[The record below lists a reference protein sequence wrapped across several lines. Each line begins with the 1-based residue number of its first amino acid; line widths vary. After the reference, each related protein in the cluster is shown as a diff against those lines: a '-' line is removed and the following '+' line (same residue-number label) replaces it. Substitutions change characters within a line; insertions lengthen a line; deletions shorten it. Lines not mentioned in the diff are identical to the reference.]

1 MTASTLHPGA
11 PTTGSLPAAAPATA
25 VVVARGV
32 TPFVATTLRALAA
45 QTRAP
50 ARVLLVDAGDRPDPG
65 LAAVLRQA
73 GLPAGTTTLL
83 TAPGARTFGDA
94 VRAAVAAEDDLPGG
108 ASRWLWLLH
117 DDSAPDPAA
126 LAELVRAVQAAP
138 SVGVAGVK
146 QRTWTAPARLLEV
159 GVRTSRSGRRMTDME
174 PGEVDQGQHD
184 GREDVLGV
192 GLVGALVRRD
202 VWAELR
208 GTDPA
213 LGPFGDGLDLSRRA
227 RLAGHRVLVVPSA
240 VVRHAQ
246 AAYHGLRD
254 PGTDPASIVDLDA
267 DGEPD
272 GADPRRSYAARRA
285 ALLHQ
290 RLVWA
295 PLPLVP
301 FVAAMAVLAGLV
313 RVLVRIATKEPALAA
328 AELAAPLRALG
339 RPASVVRARAQA
351 RRTRAVP
358 RRTLRPLQADG
369 RTVWRQWRDRR
380 LTRAEARRVVR
391 APSELELRELAAL
404 ALRRRAGLAVV
415 AVALVVVTAAAFGPL
430 VLGTLSGE
438 SLVGGALL
446 AATSGLGDVW
456 AAATSGWVSGGL
468 GSPGPADALVT
479 ALLPGTAVA
488 GGSLGV
494 ALAVLVLGSVLL
506 SGLGAW
512 FAAGA
517 ATRSVGVRVWAA
529 VVWAALPSLLLAAGQ
544 GRAGAVLV
552 HVALPWLALALARAV
567 GAQQADVVLS
577 GVVTAARAEDG
588 TVPGRD
594 LGAEEW
600 PDPEAWARAGE
611 PARRRGRRAAGRGDD
626 DAGIA
631 TGVTAADSGATPAVT
646 GATPAVTGSG
656 AEVEGDRAEAADDLP
671 RTGATPAVAA
681 NGLAVEHDRDE
692 ASDVTPVRGTRAVP
706 ATTGAT
712 EAVTARVPA
721 TDDAVDDT
729 TATADGTTDTAEGTT
744 GTAADDTAGATA
756 DAAADAHPDDLPAA
770 PTRPAGSI
778 AAAAAAS
785 LAFAVVAAGAP
796 VLLLPG
802 VLLLLVVA
810 VCAPRGRRLRV
821 VLAAVPALALLGPL
835 LAEAVSRGLGGV
847 RLLVADPGAP
857 LASDP
862 ASAVAALL
870 GVPVDATALVPSW
883 LPGWVPE
890 SVVTWWP
897 VATGGA
903 VLLLALVALLR
914 GAPVARAVRL
924 GWVVAAVGLAAALVA
939 GRVAV
944 GEDDGTVVVGWAGSG
959 VSLAMAGL
967 LAAAVLGT
975 RGTRAWLDR
984 ASFGWRQ
991 LTAAVVTAV
1000 VVVLPLTAWVGWAW
1014 QARDGAAADLTTMD
1028 RAVVPAIG
1036 RQTQQSEDAP
1046 RVLALVP
1053 SAEDP
1058 TSAGPAAGAVDWQLL
1073 RGDGPQVL
1081 ESAAAARTAAL
1092 AGGLADPAAAE
1103 PDDADAEVEAVV
1115 GTLAVGSSTDV
1126 AADLAALAVA
1136 DVLVPPLPAA
1146 EDDLTRQQAR
1156 TALIGRL
1163 DATPGL
1169 ERITEGDSGV
1179 IWRVQPSG
1187 GAVGEDAQGSTAD
1200 ASADAGPAADSA
1212 VPAVVTAWA
1221 RLVPDARATQ
1231 DAAGLASAD
1240 AVAVPAVPGVVARV
1254 DTEIEPGDDGRLLVL
1269 AERADAG
1276 WRATLDGRPLR
1287 AVTDGWR
1294 QTFEVGGEGG
1304 RLVVTHTAPD
1314 RTAWTVAQGAVGLL
1328 ALLLALPVR
1337 RRRAGRR

>member
-1 MTASTLHPGA
+1 
-11 PTTGSLPAAAPATA
+11 
-25 VVVARGV
+25 
-32 TPFVATTLRALAA
+32 
-45 QTRAP
+45 
-50 ARVLLVDAGDRPDPG
+50 
-65 LAAVLRQA
+65 
-73 GLPAGTTTLL
+73 
-83 TAPGARTFGDA
+83 
-94 VRAAVAAEDDLPGG
+94 
-108 ASRWLWLLH
+108 
-117 DDSAPDPAA
+117 
-126 LAELVRAVQAAP
+126 
-138 SVGVAGVK
+138 
-146 QRTWTAPARLLEV
+146 
-159 GVRTSRSGRRMTDME
+159 
-174 PGEVDQGQHD
+174 
-184 GREDVLGV
+184 
-192 GLVGALVRRD
+192 
-202 VWAELR
+202 
-208 GTDPA
+208 
-213 LGPFGDGLDLSRRA
+213 
-227 RLAGHRVLVVPSA
+227 
-240 VVRHAQ
+240 
-246 AAYHGLRD
+246 
-254 PGTDPASIVDLDA
+254 
-267 DGEPD
+267 
-272 GADPRRSYAARRA
+272 
-285 ALLHQ
+285 
-290 RLVWA
+290 
-295 PLPLVP
+295 
-301 FVAAMAVLAGLV
+301 
-313 RVLVRIATKEPALAA
+313 
-328 AELAAPLRALG
+328 G
-339 RPASVVRARAQA
+339 RPAVVVRARAQA

-446 AATSGLGDVW
+446 AASSGLGDVW

-494 ALAVLVLGSVLL
+494 ALAVLVLGAVLL

-567 GAQQADVVLS
+567 GAQQVDVVLS
-577 GVVTAARAEDG
+577 GVATAARAEDG
-588 TVPGRD
+588 AVPGRD

-626 DAGIA
+626 DAGSA
-631 TGVTAADSGATPAVT
+631 TGATPVVTGATPAVT

-681 NGLAVEHDRDE
+681 EGSAAERDRDE
-692 ASDVTPVRGTRAVP
+692 AGDVTPVRGTRAVP

-721 TDDAVDDT
+721 TDDAAADT
-729 TATADGTTDTAEGTT
+729 TGTAADDAT

-756 DAAADAHPDDLPAA
+756 DDAADAHPDDLPAT

-796 VLLLPG
+796 ALLLPG

-810 VCAPRGRRLRV
+810 ACAPRGRRLRV
-821 VLAAVPALALLGPL
+821 VLAAVPALVLLGPL
-835 LAEAVSRGLGGV
+835 LAEAVSRGLDGV

-862 ASAVAALL
+862 ASAVAMLL
-870 GVPVDATALVPSW
+870 GVPVDATSLVPSW

-903 VLLLALVALLR
+903 VLLLALIALLR
-914 GAPVARAVRL
+914 GAPIARAVRL
-924 GWVVAAVGLAAALVA
+924 GWVVAAVGLVAALVA

-944 GEDDGTVVVGWAGSG
+944 GEDDGAVVVGWAGSG
-959 VSLAMAGL
+959 ISLAMAGL
-967 LAAAVLGT
+967 LAAGVLGT
-975 RGTRAWLDR
+975 RGARAWLDR

-1053 SAEDP
+1053 STEDP
-1058 TSAGPAAGAVDWQLL
+1058 ASSGPAAGAVDWQLL

-1081 ESAAAARTAAL
+1081 ESAAAARTAGL
-1092 AGGLADPAAAE
+1092 AGGLTDPAAAE

-1200 ASADAGPAADSA
+1200 ASADADTAADSA

-1254 DTEIEPGDDGRLLVL
+1254 DTEIAPGDAGRLLVL

>member
-159 GVRTSRSGRRMTDME
+159 GVRTSRSGRRMTDVE

-339 RPASVVRARAQA
+339 RPAAVVRARAQA

-415 AVALVVVTAAAFGPL
+415 AIALVVVTAAAFGPL
-430 VLGTLSGE
+430 VVGTLSGE
-438 SLVGGALL
+438 SLVGGALV
-446 AATSGLGDVW
+446 AASSGLGDVW
-456 AAATSGWVSGGL
+456 AAATSGWVSSGL
-468 GSPGPADALVT
+468 GSPGPGDALVT

-567 GAQQADVVLS
+567 GAQQVDVVLS

-588 TVPGRD
+588 AVPGRD

-626 DAGIA
+626 DAGSA
-631 TGVTAADSGATPAVT
+631 AGATAAVP
-646 GATPAVTGSG
+646 GATPAVTGSTP
-656 AEVEGDRAEAADDLP
+656 EVEGDRAEAADDRP
-671 RTGATPAVAA
+671 TTGATPAVAA
-681 NGLAVEHDRDE
+681 DGPAEERDRDE

-706 ATTGAT
+706 ATTGAA
-712 EAVTARVPA
+712 EVVTARVPA
-721 TDDAVDDT
+721 TDDAADDTVGTTTDDT
-729 TATADGTTDTAEGTT
+729 T
-744 GTAADDTAGATA
+744 DDV
-756 DAAADAHPDDLPAA
+756 ADAHPDDLPATPA
-770 PTRPAGSI
+770 RPAGSI
-778 AAAAAAS
+778 AAAAGRVPRVRRRGRRGAGAAAARRPAPAGGRRVRPARPPAARRARRGARARPAGPAAGRGGVPRPRRRAAAGRRPRGAARLRPGVRGRRGARRAGRRHRARAV
-785 LAFAVVAAGAP
+785 LAARPGAGARRHLVAGRDRRCRAAAGADRP
-796 VLLLPG
+796 
-802 VLLLLVVA
+802 
-810 VCAPRGRRLRV
+810 
-821 VLAAVPALALLGPL
+821 
-835 LAEAVSRGLGGV
+835 
-847 RLLVADPGAP
+847 
-857 LASDP
+857 
-862 ASAVAALL
+862 
-870 GVPVDATALVPSW
+870 
-883 LPGWVPE
+883 
-890 SVVTWWP
+890 
-897 VATGGA
+897 
-903 VLLLALVALLR
+903 LLR

-924 GWVVAAVGLAAALVA
+924 GWVVAAVGLVAALVA

-975 RGTRAWLDR
+975 RGARAWLDR

-1053 SAEDP
+1053 STEDP
-1058 TSAGPAAGAVDWQLL
+1058 ASGGTAAGAVDWQLL

-1081 ESAAAARTAAL
+1081 ESAAAARTAGL
-1092 AGGLADPAAAE
+1092 AGGLTDPAAAE

-1136 DVLVPPLPAA
+1136 DVLVPPLPEA

-1200 ASADAGPAADSA
+1200 ASADAAPAADSA

-1254 DTEIEPGDDGRLLVL
+1254 DTEIEPGDTGRLLVL